1 MKKYGPVIFDAT
13 HSVQQP
19 GSLGKTSSGQRRFVP
34 TLARAAVSIGVAGVF
49 IETHQEPDMAP
60 SDGPNMVPLNKF
72 KELLIDIIKF
82 DNLAKNNQIT
92 EL

>member
-1 MKKYGPVIFDAT
+1 
-13 HSVQQP
+13 
-19 GSLGKTSSGQRRFVP
+19 
-34 TLARAAVSIGVAGVF
+34 
-49 IETHQEPDMAP
+49 
-60 SDGPNMVPLNKF
+60 MVPLNKF